1 MTVLEKRRRLTREDW
16 LAKALDVLAEEGIG
30 AVCIEPVAKAL
41 GVTKGSFYWHF
52 EDRDE
57 LVERLLEYWETEHTD
72 RLGDLVAA
80 DSSDPSEQLLTL
92 LELVTP
98 SDENRYDASVRA
110 WARYD
115 PRAAAHLTR
124 VDQKRLDYVRD
135 LFLMMGFSKEQADLR
150 SRWSY
155 YYMIGEYSVLAIP
168 PSDDQRLDFARRR
181 HRMLTAPP
189 VPGCS
194 VPAAQPAAGAAI
206 AKENA

>member
-1 MTVLEKRRRLTREDW
+1 MTGLEKRRRLTREDW

-30 AVCIEPVAKAL
+30 AVCIEPIAKAL

-57 LVERLLEYWETEHTD
+57 LVECLLEYWETEHTD

-80 DSSDPSEQLLTL
+80 DSSDPSRQLLTL
-92 LELVTP
+92 LELVTT

-115 PRAAAHLTR
+115 PRAAACLTR

-135 LFLMMGFSKEQADLR
+135 LFLEMGFSKEEADLR

-155 YYMIGEYSVLAIP
+155 YYMIGEYSVLATP
-168 PSDDQRLDFARRR
+168 PSDDRRLDFARRR
-181 HRMLTAPP
+181 HRMLTAR
-189 VPGCS
+189 
-194 VPAAQPAAGAAI
+194 
-206 AKENA
+206 